1 MSLPMH
7 PRNICLYLG
16 LGLLLFAGACVAPAP
31 APTGIVL
38 LPSANFSASPKP
50 TYPPAV
56 RDTATALA
64 LAAQLGGTPTPA
76 APATLS
82 PDAPSSMPSAS
93 EAAASVTAAEPPL
106 TETLIVEPSA
116 TPNDSTPSPTR
127 TPIGNATGPA
137 LPGGCSALHTVQAG
151 ETLTAIAQQYGVSV
165 QVLARANKISA
176 TSELS
181 LGQVLC
187 IPQEPGAAPTPG
199 KPSPTPSR
207 TAAPAS
213 GLAILS
219 LTVDPNPVDRGAV
232 VHLSWTVRK
241 AVAVTLWPLS
251 FDYHLNQWF
260 RQTSATYSGTGD
272 AELTVAV
279 PEDARGPLRYELEAR
294 DSAGAKVTAQTDPIQ
309 PFCNPAFFGGP
320 VDASFCLH
328 PAESAPAEFQRF
340 ERGYMIWRSDT
351 GDIFVL
357 TQDPGR
363 YSFWLLWSAT
373 GASQQIGAPPAGEYA
388 PGGHFAEAWAR
399 LGPAE
404 LGGSQAL
411 RDMLG
416 WATSPVKSY
425 TLMEQVRLDGR
436 FPDFDTLYLG
446 WPDGEVAQMFT
457 GGGIPHTGTIG
468 PTWLLFTPRP

>member
-1 MSLPMH
+1 MNLPK
-7 PRNICLYLG
+7 PLRRICLCHA
-16 LGLLLFAGACVAPAP
+16 LGLLLLAAACAAPGP

-38 LPSANFSASPKP
+38 LPSATISPSAKP

-64 LAAQLGGTPTPA
+64 LAAQLGGTETPA
-76 APATLS
+76 ASDTLVPEAS
-82 PDAPSSMPSAS
+82 PSADL
-93 EAAASVTAAEPPL
+93 AGDTATEPPQ
-106 TETLIVEPSA
+106 TEIPPV
-116 TPNDSTPSPTR
+116 TPNEITPGPSR
-127 TPIGNATGPA
+127 TPISDATGQA
-137 LPGGCSALHTVQAG
+137 LPAGCAALHTVEAG
-151 ETLTAIAQQYGVSV
+151 ETLTGIARQYGVEV
-165 QVLARANKISA
+165 QALAHANKISD
-176 TSELS
+176 TSQLS

-187 IPQEPGAAPTPG
+187 IPQTAGAAPTAG
-199 KPSPTPSR
+199 KPSPTPSP

-219 LTVDPNPVDRGAV
+219 LTADPNPVDRGAV
-232 VHLSWTVRK
+232 VRLSWTVRN
-241 AVAVTLWPLS
+241 AVTVTLWPLS
-251 FDYHLNQWF
+251 FDSHLNQWF

-279 PEDARGPLRYELEAR
+279 PEDTRGPLRYELEAQ
-294 DSAGAKVTAQTDPIQ
+294 DSSGDKVTAQTELIQ

-320 VDASFCLH
+320 VDPSFCLH

-357 TQDPGR
+357 TQDPGLH
-363 YSFWLLWSAT
+363 SFWLLWSAT
-373 GASQQIGAPPAGEYA
+373 GASQQIGVPPAGEYA
-388 PGGHFAEAWAR
+388 PGGHFVETWAL

-404 LGGSQAL
+404 LGGAQAL

-416 WATSPVKSY
+416 WATSPVTNY
-425 TLMEQVRLDGR
+425 TLTEQVRLDGR

-446 WPDGEVAQMFT
+446 WPDGQVAQMFT
-457 GGGIPHTGTIG
+457 GGGIPHIGTVG
-468 PTWLLFTPRP
+468 PTWLLFTPTP